1 MEHYTTLCH
10 VCLWCSV
17 FQRKILTFFSL
28 SNVFTKRINR
38 VAIHTIFLHLVGQ
51 ILGKMQINFPHPYC
65 GYIHQQQIFQQKIC
79 PLMVQAL
86 DTDFWTTRGTQLQ
99 VGKGSYIVSYFDDDD
114 DGEKE
119 KLIPVLIVATGT
131 ISRSF
136 RKYLSNRSGKH
147 EIKGVQKKKYI
158 HIGHYTHT

>member
-1 MEHYTTLCH
+1 M
-10 VCLWCSV
+10 
-17 FQRKILTFFSL
+17 
-28 SNVFTKRINR
+28 
-38 VAIHTIFLHLVGQ
+38 GQ

-114 DGEKE
+114 DDDDVVKE

-136 RKYLSNRSGKH
+136 R
-147 EIKGVQKKKYI
+147 
-158 HIGHYTHT
+158 